1 MPDREICRRRVLS
14 EDYRDFILSGSK
26 GFREEFSEEDLCRI
40 PLEYTFQIAFLENEG
55 ENGRS
60 RYRFPYYSIPKCYTL
75 LDMEVLDIPTSVR
88 VMI

>member
-26 GFREEFSEEDLCRI
+26 GFREEFSEENLCRI

-55 ENGRS
+55 EKNG
-60 RYRFPYYSIPKCYTL
+60 L
-75 LDMEVLDIPTSVR
+75 QDILNSNND
-88 VMI
+88 IIDDLKECD